1 MKIKKG
7 DYGYISREKKK
18 RFLVTLG
25 LFILPAIV
33 FIIGLVLADGNKS
46 NIFTVVAV
54 VGCLPGCR
62 AAVGLIMMMMQ
73 KPVAKAT
80 YEAIE
85 AKKGNLLM
93 AYEMYITQAKT
104 SLMIEA
110 AAFCGEE
117 IACYTT
123 RAKDQKQ
130 IEDCTLYLNKI
141 IRANGYKCHV
151 KIFDREKAFLERLDS
166 LNRNHE
172 ELEKSANENFK
183 PDERY
188 PNLSRTEL
196 VKHTMLAL
204 AL

>member
-1 MKIKKG
+1 M
-7 DYGYISREKKK
+7 
-18 RFLVTLG
+18 
-25 LFILPAIV
+25 
-33 FIIGLVLADGNKS
+33 LADGNKS

-62 AAVGLIMMMMQ
+62 AAVGFIMMVMQ
-73 KPVAKAT
+73 KPVDKAV
-80 YEAIE
+80 YDAIE
-85 AKKGNLLM
+85 AKKGKLLM
-93 AYEMYITQAKT
+93 GYEMYITQEKS

-130 IEDCTLYLNKI
+130 IEDCTTYLNKI

-151 KIFDREKAFLERLDS
+151 KIFYREKAFLERLDS
-166 LNRNHE
+166 LNRNYD
-172 ELEKSANENFK
+172 ELEKSASENFK

-188 PNLSRTEL
+188 PDLSRTEL

>member
-1 MKIKKG
+1 MKIRKG
-7 DYGYISREKKK
+7 DYGYIRREKKK
-18 RFLVTLG
+18 RLLVTLG
-25 LFILPAIV
+25 LFVLPAIV
-33 FIIGLVLADGNKS
+33 FIVGLVLADGNKS

-62 AAVGLIMMMMQ
+62 AAVGFIMMVMQ
-73 KPVAKAT
+73 KPVDKAV
-80 YEAIE
+80 YDAIE
-85 AKKGNLLM
+85 AKKGKLLM
-93 AYEMYITQAKT
+93 GYEMYITQEKS

-130 IEDCTLYLNKI
+130 IEDCTTYLNKI

-166 LNRNHE
+166 LDR
-172 ELEKSANENFK
+172 KS
-183 PDERY
+183 
-188 PNLSRTEL
+188 
-196 VKHTMLAL
+196 VV
-204 AL
+204 

>member
-1 MKIKKG
+1 
-7 DYGYISREKKK
+7 
-18 RFLVTLG
+18 
-25 LFILPAIV
+25 
-33 FIIGLVLADGNKS
+33 
-46 NIFTVVAV
+46 
-54 VGCLPGCR
+54 
-62 AAVGLIMMMMQ
+62 MMVMQ
-73 KPVAKAT
+73 KPVDKAV
-80 YEAIE
+80 YDAIE
-85 AKKGNLLM
+85 AKKGKLLM
-93 AYEMYITQAKT
+93 GYEMYITQEKS

-130 IEDCTLYLNKI
+130 IEDCTTYLNKI

-166 LNRNHE
+166 LNRNYD
-172 ELEKSANENFK
+172 ELEKSASEDFK

-188 PNLSRTEL
+188 PDLSRTEL

>member
-1 MKIKKG
+1 MKIRKG
-7 DYGYISREKKK
+7 DYGYIRREKKK
-18 RFLVTLG
+18 RLLVTLG
-25 LFILPAIV
+25 LFVLPAIV
-33 FIIGLVLADGNKS
+33 FIVGLVLADGNKS

-62 AAVGLIMMMMQ
+62 AAVGFIMMVMQ
-73 KPVAKAT
+73 KPVDKAV
-80 YEAIE
+80 YDAIE
-85 AKKGNLLM
+85 AKKGKLLM
-93 AYEMYITQAKT
+93 GYEMYITQEKS

-130 IEDCTLYLNKI
+130 IEDCTTYLNKI
-141 IRANGYKCHV
+141 IRANGYKC
-151 KIFDREKAFLERLDS
+151 LDS
-166 LNRNHE
+166 LNRNYD
-172 ELEKSANENFK
+172 ELEKSASENFK

-188 PNLSRTEL
+188 PDLSRTEL

>member
-93 AYEMYITQAKT
+93 AYEMYITQEKT

-110 AAFCGEE
+110 AAFCG
-117 IACYTT
+117 
-123 RAKDQKQ
+123 
-130 IEDCTLYLNKI
+130 
-141 IRANGYKCHV
+141 
-151 KIFDREKAFLERLDS
+151 
-166 LNRNHE
+166 
-172 ELEKSANENFK
+172 
-183 PDERY
+183 
-188 PNLSRTEL
+188 
-196 VKHTMLAL
+196 
-204 AL
+204 

>member
-1 MKIKKG
+1 MKIRKG
-7 DYGYISREKKK
+7 DYGYIRREKKK
-18 RFLVTLG
+18 RLLVTLG
-25 LFILPAIV
+25 LFVLPAIV
-33 FIIGLVLADGNKS
+33 FIVGLVLADGNKS

-54 VGCLPGCR
+54 GF
-62 AAVGLIMMMMQ
+62 IMMVMQ
-73 KPVAKAT
+73 KPVDKAV
-80 YEAIE
+80 YDAIE
-85 AKKGNLLM
+85 AKKGKLLM
-93 AYEMYITQAKT
+93 GYEMYITQEKS

-130 IEDCTLYLNKI
+130 IEDCTTYLNKI

-166 LNRNHE
+166 LNRNYD
-172 ELEKSANENFK
+172 ELEKSASENFK

-188 PNLSRTEL
+188 PDLSRTEL

>member
-1 MKIKKG
+1 MKIRNG
-7 DYGYISREKKK
+7 DYGYIRREKKK
-18 RFLVTLG
+18 RLLVTLG
-25 LFILPAIV
+25 LFVLPAIV
-33 FIIGLVLADGNKS
+33 FIVGLVLADGNKS

-62 AAVGLIMMMMQ
+62 AAVGFIMMVMQ
-73 KPVAKAT
+73 KPVDKAV
-80 YEAIE
+80 YDAIE
-85 AKKGNLLM
+85 AKKGKLLM
-93 AYEMYITQAKT
+93 GYEMYITQEKS

-130 IEDCTLYLNKI
+130 IEDCTTYLNKI

-166 LNRNHE
+166 LNRNYD
-172 ELEKSANENFK
+172 ELEKSASENFK

-188 PNLSRTEL
+188 PDLSRTEL

>member
-1 MKIKKG
+1 MKIRKG
-7 DYGYISREKKK
+7 DYGYIRREKKK
-18 RFLVTLG
+18 RLLVTLG
-25 LFILPAIV
+25 LFVLPAIV
-33 FIIGLVLADGNKS
+33 FIVGLVLADGNKS

-62 AAVGLIMMMMQ
+62 AAVGFIMM
-73 KPVAKAT
+73 V
-80 YEAIE
+80 YDAIE
-85 AKKGNLLM
+85 AKNGKLLM
-93 AYEMYITQAKT
+93 GYEMYITQEKS

-117 IACYTT
+117 IACYTS

-130 IEDCTLYLNKI
+130 IEDCTTYLNKI

-166 LNRNHE
+166 LNRNYD
-172 ELEKSANENFK
+172 ELEKSAIENFK

-188 PNLSRTEL
+188 PDLSRTEL